1 MSATPPSTRG
11 TPPSTRATPP
21 SMSAT
26 PPAGS
31 PSTARRDGVDVLL
44 LSLGTTW
51 GLRIADAQ
59 FAELA
64 RRAGA
69 SVAVVGTRI
78 GATDRLRRG
87 YPVNDLVEAIA
98 ARRAL
103 AAGIRRH
110 HPRSIMFST
119 TTAAMLA
126 GRPSVPFAVW
136 LDSPARLNRP
146 GRRNALLHVL
156 ERRQLRRAALVLPH
170 SPPAIAALPRG
181 AAPAVVISPPIAEAP
196 ARNGPGEPLVVAY
209 TPDPK
214 AKGLDVVCEAWA
226 QTTAPGVR
234 LMLTGIA
241 AERARAFLQRR
252 GVALPSD
259 LELTGMLP
267 QDDFRALL
275 GRARVFLSA
284 ARWED
289 FGIAA
294 LEALDRG
301 AALVG
306 APGGGPF
313 PALSIAQ
320 DLAPEFVAADRSPA
334 ALARA
339 LEVAL
344 ASDERALRSYR
355 QAARER
361 LAPYR
366 PQAFVERLRN
376 EVLPVLLDR
385 R

>member
-1 MSATPPSTRG
+1 MSATPPIGSLSTGRRG
-11 TPPSTRATPP
+11 E
-21 SMSAT
+21 
-26 PPAGS
+26 
-31 PSTARRDGVDVLL
+31 VDVLL

-59 FAELA
+59 FAELV
-64 RRAGA
+64 RRAGG

-103 AAGIRRH
+103 DAGLRRH
-110 HPRSIMFST
+110 RPRSIVFST
-119 TTAAMLA
+119 TTAALLA
-126 GRPSVPFAVW
+126 GRPPVPFAVW

-146 GRRNALLHVL
+146 GRRNALLHLL
-156 ERRQLRRAALVLPH
+156 ERRQLARARLVLPH
-170 SPPAIAALPRG
+170 SEPAIAALPRG
-181 AAPAVVISPPIAEAP
+181 AAPAVVVSPPIAEAP
-196 ARNGPGEPLVVAY
+196 PRNGAGEALVVAY

-214 AKGLDVVCEAWA
+214 AKGLDLVCQAWA
-226 QTTAPGVR
+226 RTTAPGVR
-234 LMLTGIA
+234 LMLTGIP
-241 AERARAFLQRR
+241 AERARAFLERR
-252 GVALPSD
+252 GVPLPTD

-306 APGGGPF
+306 AAAGGPF
-313 PALSIAQ
+313 PALSIAR
-320 DLAPEFVAADRSPA
+320 DLAPEFVAPDRSPDALAGALEA
-334 ALARA
+334 ALAT
-339 LEVAL
+339 
-344 ASDERALRSYR
+344 DEPALRAYR

-361 LAPYR
+361 LGPYR
-366 PQAFVERLRN
+366 PQAFVARLRDD
-376 EVLPVLLDR
+376 VLPVLLDGV
-385 R
+385 